1 VEESLSRLRQQMLL
15 AGIEPLD
22 DEHLVPKCIRRAL
35 ASLAW
40 RSWVT
45 TNGEGSPCRITKPE
59 SQTCGSGISETHRA
73 GSLDLAAG
81 VWGTLIISDFFNV
94 ENVTD
99 VSILEQAALAGV
111 AAVLALIKGLVATKV
126 GSPYTAATL
135 PAKAET
141 PDP

>member
-1 VEESLSRLRQQMLL
+1 MS
-15 AGIEPLD
+15 
-22 DEHLVPKCIRRAL
+22 HYK
-35 ASLAW
+35 
-40 RSWVT
+40 
-45 TNGEGSPCRITKPE
+45 
-59 SQTCGSGISETHRA
+59 
-73 GSLDLAAG
+73 AG
-81 VWGTLIISDFFNV
+81 VADMRERYVRDLIERVVWTWLQAFGATLIISDFFNV
-94 ENVTD
+94 DNVTD